1 MTLHAKRLS
10 TYLNDHLAG
19 ATGGL
24 ELAKRTRSSNEG
36 TAYGEFLTVLE
47 REVDEDRD
55 TLIRIMERLDVEKNA
70 LKVSLGWMAEKVG
83 RLKLNDQLTGYS
95 PLSRLIEF
103 EGLMLG
109 VTGKL
114 ALWRALQHVAGG
126 DGRLKEFDFAA
137 LIVRAERHQ
146 SGLEELRLRAAH
158 EALTEPVGAA
168 S

>member
-1 MTLHAKRLS
+1 MTLHDKRLS

-24 ELAKRTRSSNEG
+24 ELVKRTASSNEG
-36 TAYGEFLTVLE
+36 TPYEEFLTRLV
-47 REVDEDRD
+47 REIEEDRE
-55 TLIRIMERLDVEKNA
+55 TLKAIMDRLDIDQNQ

-83 RLKLNDQLTGYS
+83 RLKLNDQLIGYS
-95 PLSRLIEF
+95 PLSRLVEF

-109 VTGKL
+109 VTGKM

-126 DGRLKEFDFAA
+126 DGRLAEFDFGA
-137 LIVRAERHQ
+137 LIARAEAHQ
-146 SGLEELRLRAAH
+146 TGLEELRLQAAH
-158 EALTEPVGAA
+158 EALTEQAVV